1 MSRLQVL
8 VATMHR
14 NDFSIY
20 RKMNLQSDAIFAN
33 QNGENDVATE
43 EIDGHSVTMI
53 STDTVGVGRNRNIA
67 LLASDADVLLFADDD
82 IVYYDGCADAVL
94 RAFAE
99 QPKADMMVFGID
111 FAKNDAVYK
120 RRNVKDGRIRPT
132 KALRYGACV
141 LAVRRKSLLRANVF
155 FSLSF
160 GGGCPFSSGEDSLF
174 LVDCLRRGLKLYGNS
189 FVLGK
194 CAKDSSS
201 WFEGFGEKYYYDKG
215 VWIAAAFPKTKHLLK
230 WYFWARLKNDTD
242 LPAGKV
248 LRLMNCGIRAFRMQ
262 RPFCVAPE
270 NEAKE

>member
-20 RKMNLQSDAIFAN
+20 QKMNLQSDAIIAN
-33 QNGENDVATE
+33 QNGENSVATE
-43 EIDGHSVTMI
+43 RINGHSITML
-53 STDTVGVGRNRNIA
+53 STDTIGIGYNRNVA
-67 LLASDADVLLFADDD
+67 LLAADADVLLFADDD
-82 IVYYDGCADAVL
+82 IIYYDGYADAVL
-94 RAFAE
+94 RAFEE

-111 FAKNDAVYK
+111 FTKNDAVYK
-120 RRNVKDGRIRPT
+120 RRNVKNGRIRM

-141 LAVRRKSLLRANVF
+141 LAVKRKSLLRANVC
-155 FSLSF
+155 FSLLF
-160 GGGCPFSSGEDSLF
+160 GGGCSFSCGEDSLF

-215 VWIAAAFPKTKHLLK
+215 AWISAAFPRTKHLLK
-230 WYFWARLKNDTD
+230 WYFWLKQKRKTD

-248 LRLMNCGIRAFRMQ
+248 LNLMNRGIRGFRMQ
-262 RPFCVAPE
+262 KPFSGAPE